1 MHVSLAKQVP
11 SGFFDDI
18 GNHFVVDHGRTANFK
33 PEFVISSEGPCHI
46 ECTLDLCVD
55 LLLDLHTRES
65 QGSCQFYAIGN
76 HVFCKPSVDRT
87 NADRSRFKRIQSAGD
102 NSIESKNYVCQQVEW
117 IDRFI
122 GMRSMPAFACDR
134 CVPAIDSA

>member
-1 MHVSLAKQVP
+1 MHVLGAKQVP

-33 PEFVISSEGPCHI
+33 PEFVISSEGLCHI
-46 ECTLDLCVD
+46 KCTPHLRVD
-55 LLLDLHTRES
+55 LLLDFQICES
-65 QGSCQFYAIGN
+65 QGSSQFYALGN

-87 NADRSRFKRIQSAGD
+87 NADRGWFKRIQSAGD
-102 NSIESKNYVCQQVEW
+102 NSIESKNYVCQQIKW